1 MGYVVTAP
9 LVIAKTPRGQFR
21 HVYQGFPLPKDTLP
35 EHVESLLAEGFIKS
49 DGADESD
56 EGAVVAPEEPPRAG
70 EGSGRDVWAAHA
82 AAVGVAHEEDASR
95 ADIIAAVDAAK

>member
-9 LVIAKTPRGQFR
+9 LVVAKLPSGQQQ
-21 HVYQGFPLPKDTLP
+21 HVYEGFPLPKGNLEWHTQM
-35 EHVESLLAEGFIKS
+35 LLDEGFIKS

-82 AAVGVAHEEDASR
+82 AAVGVEHEEDASR